1 MSFDA
6 RRLYELLPAVYR
18 VRDTQENGAPGPLF
32 ALMEVIAGQAAVLE
46 ESLEQLL
53 DDQFA
58 ETASPWVLPYI
69 GDLLGIEG
77 LPPDPLTPRAE
88 VANTLGYR
96 RRKGTAHVLERIAR
110 DVTGLDARAV
120 EFFELLATTQH
131 LNHLRPQNRS
141 WVSVRQARRLE
152 ELGGPFERLEGET
165 DLPHTADVRRIGG
178 GHGRYNIPN
187 VGIFLWRLQAYRLTR
202 SPAVPNT
209 TVPSR
214 RFRFSPLGH
223 DAPLFNLPI
232 TEEDPAG
239 LAGPLNVPAPI
250 RRRAM
255 HARPEDFY
263 GPGRSVFVERRT
275 GTGLIVPVPVA
286 DVSICDLSTW
296 RNPPAGKLLAI
307 DPVLGRMT
315 FRSTSPQPMP
325 PLATFHYGFAAD
337 IGGGEYGRGGLREE
351 REEVVP
357 VSAAAPAP
365 ATLTEPQVH
374 ATIAA
379 ALAALPMTTDHPL
392 VVEVRD
398 GRRYEET
405 LSIAAGARRV
415 TLRAA
420 DGVRPTLVLG
430 GPLTVSGQ
438 PEGAVTLDGL
448 LVIGDRVEVPDPGS
462 ASGLGTL
469 RVRHCTLVPGRSLN
483 PDGTPASPGL
493 ASLVA
498 GAAGTRVAVE
508 HSITGGIRAVLDAR
522 VHVSDSIVDATAFD
536 GVAFAATDDAGFGA
550 TLVVEDATVI
560 GKVKADALE
569 LVSNAI
575 LLAAVGAADD
585 ATVWPSPVL
594 ARRRQ
599 TGCVRFSY
607 VPPRSRTPRRFQC
620 QPPREGEDARVRPAP
635 LSRRYGNPWYALLP
649 ARAPSAIRR
658 GADDESEMGV
668 FHDLHLPRREAHLRA
683 RVDEFLR
690 FGLEAGV
697 FYAT

>member
-6 RRLYELLPAVYR
+6 NRLYELLPAVYR
-18 VRDTQENGAPGPLF
+18 VRDAQENGAPGPLF
-32 ALMEVIAGQAAVLE
+32 ALMEVIAAQAAVLE

-58 ETASPWVLPYI
+58 ETAAPWVLPYI

-165 DLPHTADVRRIGG
+165 DLPHTADVRRIGA

-187 VGIFLWRLQAYRLTR
+187 LGIFLWRLQAYRLTR
-202 SPAVPNT
+202 SPAVPNA
-209 TVPSR
+209 TVGTR

-255 HARPEDFY
+255 HARPEDYY
-263 GPGRSVFVERRT
+263 GAGRSVFVERRT
-275 GTGLIVPVPVA
+275 ATGTPMAVPLA
-286 DVSICDLSTW
+286 DVSVCDLSTW
-296 RNPPAGKLLAI
+296 RNPPAGKALAI
-307 DPVLGRMT
+307 DPVLGRMVFAT
-315 FRSTSPQPMP
+315 AQPMP

-351 REEVVP
+351 REHVERVLATAVP
-357 VSAAAPAP
+357 GDGN
-365 ATLTEPQVH
+365 H

-379 ALAALPMTTDHPL
+379 ALAALPMTTDQPL
-392 VVEVRD
+392 VVEVLD
-398 GRRYEET
+398 GRRYAET

-430 GPLTVSGQ
+430 GPLAVSGQ

-448 LVIGDRVEVPDPGS
+448 LVIGDGVEVADPGS

-469 RVRHCTLVPGRSLN
+469 RVRHCTLVPGRALN
-483 PDGTPASPGL
+483 PDGTPVSPAL
-493 ASLVA
+493 PSLVA
-498 GAAGTRVAVE
+498 RAAGTRVTVE
-508 HSITGGIRAVLDAR
+508 HSITGGLRAVLDAR

-536 GVAFAATDDAGFGA
+536 NVAFAATDDAGFGA
-550 TLVVEDATVI
+550 TLVAQDTTFV
-560 GKVKADALE
+560 GRVKADALE
-569 LVSNAI
+569 LVSNTI
-575 LLAAVGAADD
+575 LLATGGAPGD
-585 ATVWPSPVL
+585 AVWPGPVL

-620 QPPREGEDARVRPAP
+620 QPPSEGQDARVRPSP
-635 LSRRYGNPWYALLP
+635 VSRRYGNPWYALLP

-690 FGLEAGV
+690 FGLEAGL
-697 FYAT
+697 FHAT

>member
-6 RRLYELLPAVYR
+6 NRLYALLPAVYR

-32 ALMEVIAGQAAVLE
+32 ALMEVIAAQAGVLE

-58 ETASPWVLPYI
+58 ETAAPWVLPYI

-88 VANTLGYR
+88 VANTLGWR

-131 LNHLRPQNRS
+131 LNHLRPRNRS

-165 DLPHTADVRRIGG
+165 ELPHTAEVRRTGA
-178 GHGRYNIPN
+178 GHGRYNVPN

-202 SPAVPNT
+202 SPAVPNAT
-209 TVPSR
+209 APSR

-239 LAGPLNVPAPI
+239 LAAPVNVPAPI

-275 GTGLIVPVPVA
+275 AAGNLVAVLLA

-296 RNPPAGKLLAI
+296 RDPPPGTLLAI
-307 DPVLGRMT
+307 DPVLGRMV
-315 FRSTSPQPMP
+315 FRPTSPQPMP

-337 IGGGEYGRGGLREE
+337 LGGGEYGRGGLREE
-351 REEVVP
+351 REHVERVL
-357 VSAAAPAP
+357 
-365 ATLTEPQVH
+365 ATAVAGDGNHP
-374 ATIAA
+374 TIGA
-379 ALAALPMTTDHPL
+379 ALAALPMTTDRPL
-392 VVEVRD
+392 VVEVLD
-398 GRRYEET
+398 GRRYEEPG
-405 LSIAAGARRV
+405 LAIAAGARRV

-420 DGVRPTLVLG
+420 DGVRPTLVLT
-430 GPLTVSGQ
+430 GPLSVSGQ

-448 LVIGDRVEVPDPGS
+448 LVAGDMVEVPDPGS
-462 ASGLGTL
+462 AGGLGTL
-469 RVRHCTLVPGRSLN
+469 RVRHCTLVPGRALN
-483 PDGTPASPGL
+483 PDGTPVSPGL
-493 ASLVA
+493 PSLVA
-498 GAAGTRVAVE
+498 RAAGTRVTVE
-508 HSITGGIRAVLDAR
+508 HSLTGGIRAVLDAR
-522 VHVSDSIVDATAFD
+522 VHVSDSVVDATALD
-536 GVAFAATDDAGFGA
+536 GVAFAAPDGAGFGA
-550 TLVVEDATVI
+550 TLVADDATVV

-569 LVSNAI
+569 RVSNTI
-575 LLAAVGAADD
+575 LLATVGAGDD
-585 ATVWPSPVL
+585 ADVWPGPVL

-635 LSRRYGNPWYALLP
+635 ISRRYGDPWYALLP
-649 ARAPSAIRR
+649 GRAPPAIRR

-683 RVDEFLR
+683 RIDEFLR
-690 FGLEAGV
+690 FGLEAGL
-697 FYAT
+697 FHAT